1 MSTLE
6 VASGIAVVVVVVVG
20 VAARFGSSSAKR
32 WWWVGFGAEERV
44 RKQAGGRGGVAARSI
59 ATGPGQM
66 NVSLFGFYILTANA

>member
-6 VASGIAVVVVVVVG
+6 VASGIAVVVVVVV
-20 VAARFGSSSAKR
+20 V
-32 WWWVGFGAEERV
+32 VV
-44 RKQAGGRGGVAARSI
+44 GVAARSI